1 MKLKEVLD
9 EMLNEV
15 AIDQLRT
22 QYVDSG
28 KMPSTVFDKVID
40 AANKKSAYATWLAKR
55 VLTRVIKIEDIEKY
69 KEYLNVFDRNKRE
82 YPSSDINFY
91 KDKNK
96 IEDFNSKSIEIINK
110 ETDPSQQKGIP
121 FEQKYAKLKIGTV
134 ADFDIYKLP
143 QGSENLYGAS
153 CDLGSGTGWCTA
165 TSKASYMFNSYI
177 SKDDLYILI
186 DKKDKTNKYQFHYA
200 DSQFMD
206 KDDNPIL
213 DEYGY

>member
-28 KMPSTVFDKVID
+28 KMPSTVFDKIID

-69 KEYLNVFDRNKRE
+69 KDYLNVFDRNKRE

-91 KDKNK
+91 KDSSKV
-96 IEDFNSKSIEIINK
+96 EDFNSKSIEIINK
-110 ETDPSQQKGIP
+110 ETDPSQQKGVP
-121 FEQKYAKLKIGTV
+121 FEQKYSKLKIGTV
-134 ADFDIYKLP
+134 ADYDIYKIP
-143 QGSENLYGAS
+143 KGSVDLGQVS

-165 TSKASYMFNSYI
+165 TGNTDMFFKGYI
-177 SKDDLYILI
+177 KKDDLYILI

-200 DSQFMD
+200 EQQFMD
-206 KDDNPIL
+206 KNDIPIL
-213 DEYGY
+213 VR

>member
-55 VLTRVIKIEDIEKY
+55 VLTRVIKIEDIGKY
-69 KEYLNVFDRNKRE
+69 KDYLNVFDRNKRE

-91 KDKNK
+91 KDSNK
-96 IEDFNSKSIEIINK
+96 IEDFNSKSVEIINR
-110 ETDPSQQKGIP
+110 ETDPSQQKGVP
-121 FEQKYAKLKIGTV
+121 FEQKYSKLKIGTV

-143 QGSENLYGAS
+143 QGSKDLYQTS

-165 TSKASYMFNSYI
+165 TGNTDMFFNGYI
-177 SKDDLYILI
+177 KKDDLYILI

-200 DSQFMD
+200 EHQFMD
-206 KDDNPIL
+206 KNDIPIL
-213 DEYGY
+213 EK

>member
-1 MKLKEVLD
+1 
-9 EMLNEV
+9 MLNEV

-55 VLTRVIKIEDIEKY
+55 VLTRVIKIEDIGKY
-69 KEYLNVFDRNKRE
+69 KDYLNVFDRNKRE

-91 KDKNK
+91 KDSNK
-96 IEDFNSKSIEIINK
+96 IEDFNSKSIEIINR
-110 ETDPSQQKGIP
+110 ETDPSQQKGVP

-143 QGSENLYGAS
+143 QGSEDSHQTS

-165 TSKASYMFNSYI
+165 TGKTDSMFKQYI
-177 SKDDLYILI
+177 RQDDLYILI
-186 DKKDKTNKYQFHYA
+186 DKKDKANKYQFHYRTQ
-200 DSQFMD
+200 QFMD
-206 KDDNPIL
+206 KNDYPIL
-213 DEYGY
+213 DDE

>member
-69 KEYLNVFDRNKRE
+69 KDYLNVFDRNKRE
-82 YPSSDINFY
+82 YPSPDINFY
-91 KDKNK
+91 KDSNK

-110 ETDPSQQKGIP
+110 EIDPSQQKGVP

-134 ADFDIYKLP
+134 ADFDIYKIP
-143 QGSENLYGAS
+143 QGSEDLGQAS

-165 TSKASYMFNSYI
+165 TGKTDTMFKYYI
-177 SKDDLYILI
+177 RQDDLYVLI
-186 DKKDKTNKYQFHYA
+186 DKKDKANKYQFHYA
-200 DSQFMD
+200 DQQFMD
-206 KDDNPIL
+206 KNDIPIL
-213 DEYGY
+213 VR

>member
-28 KMPSTVFDKVID
+28 KMPSTVFDKIID

-69 KEYLNVFDRNKRE
+69 KDYLNVFDRNKRE
-82 YPSSDINFY
+82 YPASDINFY
-91 KDKNK
+91 KDSNK

-134 ADFDIYKLP
+134 ADFDIYKIP
-143 QGSENLYGAS
+143 QGSEDSHQTS

-165 TSKASYMFNSYI
+165 TGKTNTLFKGYI
-177 SKDDLYILI
+177 MKDDLYILI

-200 DSQFMD
+200 DQQFMD
-206 KDDNPIL
+206 RNDVPIL
-213 DEYGY
+213 AR

>member
-55 VLTRVIKIEDIEKY
+55 VLTRVIKIEDIGKY
-69 KEYLNVFDRNKRE
+69 KDYLNVFDRNKRE
-82 YPSSDINFY
+82 YPSPDINFY
-91 KDKNK
+91 KDSNK
-96 IEDFNSKSIEIINK
+96 IEDFNSKSVEIINR
-110 ETDPSQQKGIP
+110 ETDPSQQKGVP

-134 ADFDIYKLP
+134 ADFDIYKIP
-143 QGSENLYGAS
+143 KGSEDLHQTS

-165 TSKASYMFNSYI
+165 TGKTDSMFKHYI
-177 SKDDLYILI
+177 RQDDLYILI
-186 DKKDKTNKYQFHYA
+186 DKKDKANKYQFSYPTL
-200 DSQFMD
+200 QFMD

-213 DEYGY
+213 DND

>member
-1 MKLKEVLD
+1 MKLKDVLNEV
-9 EMLNEV
+9 LNEV

-28 KMPSTVFDKVID
+28 KMPSTVFDKIID
-40 AANKKSAYATWLAKR
+40 AANEKSAYATWLAKR

-69 KEYLNVFDRNKRE
+69 EDYLNIFDRNKKE
-82 YPSSDINFY
+82 YPSPDINSY

-96 IEDFNSKSIEIINK
+96 VADFISKSIEIKNK

-134 ADFDIYKLP
+134 ADYDIYKIP
-143 QGSENLYGAS
+143 EGSEDSYGAS

-165 TSKASYMFNSYI
+165 TGKTDTMFKSYI
-177 SKDDLYILI
+177 RQDDLYILI
-186 DKKDKTNKYQFHYA
+186 DKKDKTNKYQFHYE
-200 DSQFMD
+200 SNQFMD
-206 KDDNPIL
+206 KNDHPIL
-213 DEYGY
+213 MN

>member
-69 KEYLNVFDRNKRE
+69 EEYLNVFDRNKRE
-82 YPSSDINFY
+82 YPSPDINFY
-91 KDKNK
+91 KDSNK

-110 ETDPSQQKGIP
+110 ETDPSQQKGVP

-134 ADFDIYKLP
+134 ADFDIYKIP
-143 QGSENLYGAS
+143 QGSEDLHQTS

-165 TSKASYMFNSYI
+165 TGKTNSMFKDYI
-177 SKDDLYILI
+177 MKDDLYILI
-186 DKKDKTNKYQFHYA
+186 DKKDKTNKYQFHYV
-200 DSQFMD
+200 DQQFMD
-206 KDDNPIL
+206 KNDYPIL
-213 DEYGY
+213 DSDY

>member
-28 KMPSTVFDKVID
+28 KMPPTVFDKVID

-69 KEYLNVFDRNKRE
+69 EEYLNVFDRNKRE
-82 YPSSDINFY
+82 YPSPDINFY
-91 KDKNK
+91 KDSNK

-110 ETDPSQQKGIP
+110 ETDPSQQKGVP

-134 ADFDIYKLP
+134 ADFDIYKIP
-143 QGSENLYGAS
+143 QGSEDLHQTS

-165 TSKASYMFNSYI
+165 TGKTNSMFKDYI
-177 SKDDLYILI
+177 MKDDLYILI
-186 DKKDKTNKYQFHYA
+186 DKKDKTNKYQFHYV
-200 DSQFMD
+200 DQQFMD
-206 KDDNPIL
+206 KNDYPIL
-213 DEYGY
+213 DSDY